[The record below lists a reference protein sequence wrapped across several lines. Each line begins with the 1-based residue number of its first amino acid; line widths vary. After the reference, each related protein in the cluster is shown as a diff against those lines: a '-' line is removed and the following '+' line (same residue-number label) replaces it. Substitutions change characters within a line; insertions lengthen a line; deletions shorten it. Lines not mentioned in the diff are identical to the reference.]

1 MIRRPPRSTRTDTL
15 FPYTTLCRS
24 DKIGM
29 DAADTSELFFD
40 DVFVPGDNVLGGEE
54 GKGFYQLM
62 GELPQERLV
71 IAVGTMKMIEKA
83 LDTTVEYVK
92 QRKAFAQTIWDFQNT
107 QFVLADLKARR
118 SEERRVGKECVS
130 TWRTR

>member
-1 MIRRPPRSTRTDTL
+1 
-15 FPYTTLCRS
+15 
-24 DKIGM
+24 
-29 DAADTSELFFD
+29 
-40 DVFVPGDNVLGGEE
+40 
-54 GKGFYQLM
+54 M

-92 QRKAFAQTIWDFQNT
+92 QRKAFGQTIWDFQNT
-107 QFVLADLKARR
+107 QFVLADLKARGTADKVFLNDCIAKLLRGELDVTR

-130 TWRTR
+130 TCRSRWSPYH